1 MNANAGWIIPFII
14 LGGALQSCGAA
25 MNGQLNK
32 HVVNPWLASAI
43 SFALTTFFFAGASL
57 IHPHPLPTQKDLAEL
72 PWWAVGSRRRPG
84 GSSAGLRGPYAGQ

>member
-43 SFALTTFFFAGASL
+43 SFATNYL
-57 IHPHPLPTQKDLAEL
+57 HPRWGLAH
-72 PWWAVGSRRRPG
+72 
-84 GSSAGLRGPYAGQ
+84 SSPPAAHSEGLS